1 MSRVLKVLQD
11 FQPFGPRHSG
21 PIFSHL
27 LRHYQNLS
35 TVCQKGK
42 EERQW
47 NSKEVRPKRTYWPLL
62 QANLRPEIA
71 IPTLPAPPEK
81 RVMNRFPLSFS
92 KQRKTRRNMPNF
104 FLISSGGERL
114 RSRQVIRQDRWEIR
128 PPI

>member
-1 MSRVLKVLQD
+1 MSRVLKVFQD
-11 FQPFGPRHSG
+11 SHPLGPRHSG

-47 NSKEVRPKRTYWPLL
+47 NSKEVRPKRTCWRLL

-92 KQRKTRRNMPNF
+92 KQRQTRRNMPSF
-104 FLISSGGERL
+104 SSISSRVER
-114 RSRQVIRQDRWEIR
+114 
-128 PPI
+128 